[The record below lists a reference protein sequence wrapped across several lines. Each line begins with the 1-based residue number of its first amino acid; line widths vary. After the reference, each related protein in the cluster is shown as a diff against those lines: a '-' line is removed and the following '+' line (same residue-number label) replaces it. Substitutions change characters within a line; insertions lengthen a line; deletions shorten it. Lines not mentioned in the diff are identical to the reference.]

1 MDSSNLVFSVL
12 TTAHGDTPQD
22 LNMKSI
28 RSPLSLNSSLTYTA
42 AFLSML
48 FASACGGQD
57 LDTRALTAALSGPDR
72 EVTDFARDSARK
84 PVQVLE
90 FLGIRAGMTVLD
102 LYAAGGYYTFIL
114 AKAVGGEG
122 TVYAQNT
129 ERGLRFVE
137 DRQNISQGEALNAK
151 IKRGKLRNVIQI
163 VSPLREIGLA
173 DNSVDL
179 VIVAQTL
186 HDYYNP
192 NPERA
197 MQMLQQLRLLLKP
210 GGVLGI
216 TDHVG
221 VAGADNRD
229 LHRMEIRQAVEL
241 AEQAGFEVETSEVL
255 RVSTDDHSRSIFD
268 PRLNRST
275 DRFLLKLTK
284 PL

>member
-1 MDSSNLVFSVL
+1 
-12 TTAHGDTPQD
+12 
-22 LNMKSI
+22 MKRI
-28 RSPLSLNSSLTYTA
+28 RSPVSLSSSFTYSA
-42 AFLSML
+42 AFLSIL
-48 FASACGGQD
+48 CASVCLGQG
-57 LDTRALTAALSGPDR
+57 LDARALEVALSGPDR

-90 FLGIRAGMTVLD
+90 FLGIQIGMTVLD

-114 AKAVGGEG
+114 SKAVGEHG

-151 IKRGKLRNVIQI
+151 IERGNLRNVVQI
-163 VSPLREIGLA
+163 VRPLKEIGLA
-173 DNSVDL
+173 ENSVDL
-179 VIVAQTL
+179 IIVAQTL

-197 MQMLQQLRLLLKP
+197 IQMLQQLRLLLKP

-221 VAGADNRD
+221 VAGLDNRD
-229 LHRMEIRQAVEL
+229 LHRMEIQQAVEL
-241 AEQAGFEVETSEVL
+241 AEEAGFEVEASEAL

>member
-1 MDSSNLVFSVL
+1 
-12 TTAHGDTPQD
+12 
-22 LNMKSI
+22 MKRI
-28 RSPLSLNSSLTYTA
+28 RSPVSLSSSFTYSA
-42 AFLSML
+42 AFLSIL
-48 FASACGGQD
+48 CASVCLGQG
-57 LDTRALTAALSGPDR
+57 LDARALEVALSGSDR
-72 EVTDFARDSARK
+72 EVTDFARDNARK

-90 FLGIRAGMTVLD
+90 FLGIQTGMTVLD

-114 AKAVGGEG
+114 SKAVGENG

-137 DRQNISQGEALNAK
+137 NRQNISQGEALNAK
-151 IKRGKLRNVIQI
+151 IERGDLRNVVQI
-163 VSPLREIGLA
+163 VRPLREIGLA

-179 VIVAQTL
+179 IIVAQTL

-192 NPERA
+192 NPKRA
-197 MQMLQQLRLLLKP
+197 IQMLQQLRLLLKP

-221 VAGADNRD
+221 VAGADNSD
-229 LHRMEIRQAVEL
+229 LHRMEIQQAVEL
-241 AEQAGFEVETSEVL
+241 AEQAGFEVKASEAL

-284 PL
+284 SL

>member
-1 MDSSNLVFSVL
+1 
-12 TTAHGDTPQD
+12 
-22 LNMKSI
+22 MKRI
-28 RSPLSLNSSLTYTA
+28 RSPVSLNSSFTYSA

-48 FASACGGQD
+48 CASACLGQG
-57 LDTRALTAALSGPDR
+57 LDARALEVALSGPDR

-90 FLGIRAGMTVLD
+90 FLGIQIGMTVLD

-114 AKAVGGEG
+114 SKAVGEHG

-151 IKRGKLRNVIQI
+151 IERGNLRNVVQI
-163 VSPLREIGLA
+163 VRPLKEIGLA
-173 DNSVDL
+173 ENSVEL
-179 VIVAQTL
+179 IIVAQTL

-197 MQMLQQLRLLLKP
+197 IQMLQQLRLLLKP

-221 VAGADNRD
+221 VVGADNRD
-229 LHRMEIRQAVEL
+229 LHRMEIQQAVEL
-241 AEQAGFEVETSEVL
+241 AGQAGFEVEASEAL

>member
-1 MDSSNLVFSVL
+1 
-12 TTAHGDTPQD
+12 
-22 LNMKSI
+22 MKRI
-28 RSPLSLNSSLTYTA
+28 RSPVSLNSSFTYSA

-48 FASACGGQD
+48 FASACLGQD
-57 LDTRALTAALSGPDR
+57 IDTRALEAALSGPDR

-90 FLGIRAGMTVLD
+90 FLDIQTGMTVLD

-114 AKAVGGEG
+114 SKAVGENG

-137 DRQNISQGEALNAK
+137 DRQNITQGEALNAK
-151 IKRGKLRNVIQI
+151 IERGNLRNVVQI
-163 VSPLREIGLA
+163 VRPLREIGLA
-173 DNSVDL
+173 ENSVDL

-197 MQMLQQLRLLLKP
+197 LQMLQQLRLLLKP

-221 VAGADNRD
+221 VAGRDNRD
-229 LHRMEIRQAVEL
+229 LHRMEIQQAVRL
-241 AEQAGFEVETSEVL
+241 AQQAGFEVEASEIL

-268 PRLNRST
+268 PQLNRST

>member
-1 MDSSNLVFSVL
+1 MRIV
-12 TTAHGDTPQD
+12 A
-22 LNMKSI
+22 
-28 RSPLSLNSSLTYTA
+28 
-42 AFLSML
+42 
-48 FASACGGQD
+48 ASAIKSSFSYSLALLAVFFISACLGQN
-57 LDTRALTAALSGPDR
+57 LDTRALEIAIAGPDR
-72 EVTDFARDSARK
+72 DVSDFARDAARK
-84 PVQVLE
+84 PVQVLD
-90 FLGIRAGMTVLD
+90 FLGIQDGMKVLD

-114 AKAVGGEG
+114 SKAVGENG

-137 DRQNISQGEALNAK
+137 DRQNITQGEALNAK
-151 IKRGKLRNVIQI
+151 IESGKLSNVVQI
-163 VSPLREIGLA
+163 VRPLTKIGLA
-173 DNSVDL
+173 ENSLDL
-179 VIVAQTL
+179 ALVAQTL

-197 MQMLQQLRLLLKP
+197 LEMLLQLKRLLKP

-221 VAGADNRD
+221 VAGRDNRD
-229 LHRMEIRQAVEL
+229 LHRMQIEQAVEL
-241 AEQAGFEVETSEVL
+241 AERAGFDVTSSEAL
-255 RVSTDDHSRSIFD
+255 RVNSDDHSRSIFD

>member
-1 MDSSNLVFSVL
+1 
-12 TTAHGDTPQD
+12 
-22 LNMKSI
+22 MKRI
-28 RSPLSLNSSLTYTA
+28 RSPVSLSSSFTYSA
-42 AFLSML
+42 AFLSIL
-48 FASACGGQD
+48 CASVCLGQG
-57 LDTRALTAALSGPDR
+57 LDARALEVALSGPDR
-72 EVTDFARDSARK
+72 EVADFARDSARK

-90 FLGIRAGMTVLD
+90 FLGIQTGMTVLD

-114 AKAVGGEG
+114 SKAVGENG

-137 DRQNISQGEALNAK
+137 NRQNISQGEALNAK
-151 IKRGKLRNVIQI
+151 IERGDLRNVVQI
-163 VSPLREIGLA
+163 VRPLREIGLA

-179 VIVAQTL
+179 IIVAQTL

-192 NPERA
+192 NPKRA
-197 MQMLQQLRLLLKP
+197 IQMLQQLRLLLKP

-221 VAGADNRD
+221 VAGADNRN
-229 LHRMEIRQAVEL
+229 LHRMEIQQAVEL
-241 AEQAGFEVETSEVL
+241 AEQAGFEVEASEAL

-284 PL
+284 SL

>member
-1 MDSSNLVFSVL
+1 
-12 TTAHGDTPQD
+12 
-22 LNMKSI
+22 MKRI
-28 RSPLSLNSSLTYTA
+28 RSPVSLNSSFTYSS

-48 FASACGGQD
+48 CASACLGQG
-57 LDTRALTAALSGPDR
+57 LDARALEVALSGPDR

-90 FLGIRAGMTVLD
+90 FLGIQIGMTVLD

-114 AKAVGGEG
+114 SKAVGEHG

-151 IKRGKLRNVIQI
+151 IERGNLRNVVQI
-163 VSPLREIGLA
+163 VRPLKEIGLA
-173 DNSVDL
+173 ENSVDL
-179 VIVAQTL
+179 IIVAQTL

-197 MQMLQQLRLLLKP
+197 IQMLQQLRLLLKP

-221 VAGADNRD
+221 VAGLDNRD
-229 LHRMEIRQAVEL
+229 LHRMEIQQAVEL
-241 AEQAGFEVETSEVL
+241 AEEAGFEVEASEAL

>member
-1 MDSSNLVFSVL
+1 MKRLLL
-12 TTAHGDTPQD
+12 TLCQ
-22 LNMKSI
+22 LM
-28 RSPLSLNSSLTYTA
+28 LSLGLASPSL
-42 AFLSML
+42 SQ
-48 FASACGGQD
+48 G
-57 LDTRALTAALSGPDR
+57 LDTSALELALSGPDR

-84 PVQVLE
+84 PVQVLD
-90 FLGIRAGMTVLD
+90 FLGIESGMTVLD
-102 LYAAGGYYTFIL
+102 LNAAGGYYTFIL
-114 AKAVGGEG
+114 SKAVGETG

-137 DRQNISQGEALNAK
+137 DRQNMTQGEALNAK
-151 IKRGKLRNVIQI
+151 IEQGNLHNVIQI
-163 VSPLREIGLA
+163 VRPLSDMGPAESSL
-173 DNSVDL
+173 DL

-192 NPERA
+192 NSQRA
-197 MQMLQQLRLLLKP
+197 LEMLLQIKGLLKP

-221 VAGADNRD
+221 VAGRDNRD
-229 LHRMEIRQAVEL
+229 MHRMQIQQAIEL
-241 AEQAGFEVETSEVL
+241 AQQAGFEVESSEIL
-255 RVSTDDHSRSIFD
+255 REPRDDHSRSIFD

>member
-1 MDSSNLVFSVL
+1 
-12 TTAHGDTPQD
+12 
-22 LNMKSI
+22 MKRI
-28 RSPLSLNSSLTYTA
+28 PAALSLNSMLIYSTA
-42 AFLSML
+42 FVSML
-48 FASACGGQD
+48 FVSTCLGQN
-57 LDTRALTAALSGPDR
+57 LDTRALELALSGPDR

-84 PVQVLE
+84 PVQVLD
-90 FLGIRAGMTVLD
+90 FLGIQTGMTVLD

-114 AKAVGGEG
+114 SKAVGENGM
-122 TVYAQNT
+122 VYAQNT

-151 IKRGKLRNVIQI
+151 IERGNLRNVVQI
-163 VSPLREIGLA
+163 IRPLSEIGLA
-173 DNSVDL
+173 ENSVDL
-179 VIVAQTL
+179 VVVAQTL

-192 NPERA
+192 NPKRA
-197 MQMLQQLRLLLKP
+197 LEMLLQLRLLLKP

-221 VAGADNRD
+221 VAGRDNRD
-229 LHRMEIRQAVEL
+229 LHRMEIQQAMEL
-241 AEQAGFEVETSEVL
+241 AEQAGFEVERSEVL

>member
-1 MDSSNLVFSVL
+1 
-12 TTAHGDTPQD
+12 
-22 LNMKSI
+22 MK
-28 RSPLSLNSSLTYTA
+28 RKCAPLSLNSSLSYSIV
-42 AFLSML
+42 FVSML
-48 FASACGGQD
+48 FASACLGQGF
-57 LDTRALTAALSGPDR
+57 DTRALEVALSGPDR
-72 EVTDFARDSARK
+72 EVTDFARDNARK

-90 FLGIRAGMTVLD
+90 FLGIQAGMTVLD

-114 AKAVGGEG
+114 SKAVGENG

-129 ERGLRFVE
+129 DRGLRFVE

-151 IKRGKLRNVIQI
+151 IERGDLRNVVQI
-163 VSPLREIGLA
+163 VRPLREIGLA
-173 DNSVDL
+173 NNSVDL
-179 VIVAQTL
+179 IIVAQTL

-197 MQMLQQLRLLLKP
+197 IQMLQQLRLLLKP

-221 VAGADNRD
+221 VAGADNRN
-229 LHRMEIRQAVEL
+229 LHRMEIQQAVEL
-241 AEQAGFEVETSEVL
+241 AEQAGFEVEASEAL

-284 PL
+284 SL

>member
-1 MDSSNLVFSVL
+1 
-12 TTAHGDTPQD
+12 
-22 LNMKSI
+22 MK
-28 RSPLSLNSSLTYTA
+28 RKCAPLSLNSSLSYSIV
-42 AFLSML
+42 FVSML
-48 FASACGGQD
+48 FASACLGQG
-57 LDTRALTAALSGPDR
+57 LDTRALEVALSGPDR
-72 EVTDFARDSARK
+72 EVADFARDSARK

-90 FLGIRAGMTVLD
+90 FLGIQTGMTVLD

-114 AKAVGGEG
+114 SKAVGENGI
-122 TVYAQNT
+122 VYAQNT

-151 IKRGKLRNVIQI
+151 IERGDLRNVVQI
-163 VSPLREIGLA
+163 VKPLKEIGLA
-173 DNSVDL
+173 GNSVDL
-179 VIVAQTL
+179 IIVAQTL

-197 MQMLQQLRLLLKP
+197 IQMLQQLRLLLKP

-221 VAGADNRD
+221 VAGADNTD
-229 LHRMEIRQAVEL
+229 LHRMEIQQAVEL
-241 AEQAGFEVETSEVL
+241 AEQAGFEVEASEAL

-284 PL
+284 SL

>member
-1 MDSSNLVFSVL
+1 MFIYS
-12 TTAHGDTPQD
+12 TAFV
-22 LNMKSI
+22 SI
-28 RSPLSLNSSLTYTA
+28 
-42 AFLSML
+42 L
-48 FASACGGQD
+48 FVSACLGQN
-57 LDTRALTAALSGPDR
+57 LDTRALELALSGPDR

-84 PVQVLE
+84 PVQVLD
-90 FLGIRAGMTVLD
+90 FLGIQTGMTVLD

-114 AKAVGGEG
+114 SKAVGENGM
-122 TVYAQNT
+122 VYAQNT

-151 IKRGKLRNVIQI
+151 IERGNLRNVVQI
-163 VSPLREIGLA
+163 IRPLREIGLA
-173 DNSVDL
+173 ENSVDL
-179 VIVAQTL
+179 VVVAQTL

-192 NPERA
+192 NPKRA
-197 MQMLQQLRLLLKP
+197 LEMLLQLRLLLKP

-221 VAGADNRD
+221 VAGRDNRD
-229 LHRMEIRQAVEL
+229 LHRMEIQQAMEL
-241 AEQAGFEVETSEVL
+241 AEQAGFEVERSEVL

>member
-1 MDSSNLVFSVL
+1 
-12 TTAHGDTPQD
+12 
-22 LNMKSI
+22 MK
-28 RSPLSLNSSLTYTA
+28 RKYAPLSLNLSLSYSVI
-42 AFLSML
+42 FVSML
-48 FASACGGQD
+48 LAPACLGQG
-57 LDTRALTAALSGPDR
+57 LDTRALDVALSGPDR
-72 EVTDFARDSARK
+72 EVTDFARDNARK

-90 FLGIRAGMTVLD
+90 FLGVQTGMTVLD

-114 AKAVGGEG
+114 SKAVGEKG

-151 IKRGKLRNVIQI
+151 IERGNLANVVQI
-163 VSPLREIGLA
+163 VRPLKEIGLA

-179 VIVAQTL
+179 IIVAQTL

-197 MQMLQQLRLLLKP
+197 IQMLQQLRLLLKP

-221 VAGADNRD
+221 VAGADNTD
-229 LHRMEIRQAVEL
+229 LHRMEIQQAVEL
-241 AEQAGFEVETSEVL
+241 AGQAGFEVETSEAL

>member
-1 MDSSNLVFSVL
+1 MKRLLL
-12 TTAHGDTPQD
+12 TLCQ
-22 LNMKSI
+22 LM
-28 RSPLSLNSSLTYTA
+28 LSLGLASPSL
-42 AFLSML
+42 SQ
-48 FASACGGQD
+48 G
-57 LDTRALTAALSGPDR
+57 LDTSALELALSGPDR

-84 PVQVLE
+84 PVQVLD
-90 FLGIRAGMTVLD
+90 FLGIESGMTVLD
-102 LYAAGGYYTFIL
+102 LNAAGGYYTFIL
-114 AKAVGGEG
+114 SKAVGETG

-137 DRQNISQGEALNAK
+137 DRQNMTQGEALNAK
-151 IKRGKLRNVIQI
+151 IEQGNLHNVIQI
-163 VSPLREIGLA
+163 VRPLSDMGPAESSL
-173 DNSVDL
+173 DL

-192 NPERA
+192 NSQRA
-197 MQMLQQLRLLLKP
+197 LEMLLQIKGLLKP

-221 VAGADNRD
+221 VAGRDNRD
-229 LHRMEIRQAVEL
+229 MHRMEIQQAIEL
-241 AEQAGFEVETSEVL
+241 AQQAGFEVESSEIL
-255 RVSTDDHSRSIFD
+255 REPRDDHSRSIFD

>member
-1 MDSSNLVFSVL
+1 MKI
-12 TTAHGDTPQD
+12 H
-22 LNMKSI
+22 NMKFLI
-28 RSPLSLNSSLTYTA
+28 LLLSLLCSLNA
-42 AFLSML
+42 RAQGFDSQAL
-48 FASACGGQD
+48 
-57 LDTRALTAALSGPDR
+57 LDAISGPDR
-72 EVTDFARDSARK
+72 EVSDFARDSARK

-90 FLGIRAGMTVLD
+90 FLGIQTGMTVLD

-114 AKAVGGEG
+114 SKAVGEDG

-151 IKRGKLRNVIQI
+151 IERGNLRNVVQI
-163 VSPLREIGLA
+163 VRPLSEIGLA
-173 DNSVDL
+173 ENSVDL
-179 VIVAQTL
+179 AIVAQTL

-197 MQMLQQLRLLLKP
+197 LQMLLQLKLLLKP

-221 VAGADNRD
+221 VAGRDNRD
-229 LHRMEIRQAVEL
+229 LHRMEIQQAVEL
-241 AEQAGFEVETSEVL
+241 AEQAGFEVEASEAL

-275 DRFLLKLTK
+275 DRFMLKLTK